1 MSRPNT
7 VSVDILDKE
16 YQVACP
22 PDEEA
27 ALTQAAR
34 YLDQH
39 MRDIRSTGKVI
50 GLERVAIMAALNISH
65 ELLALKTGGDP
76 VETSEEVAMENFSE
90 KSHHSTRCPLNFW
103 TSPPPLEPCSSVR
116 ADWLGIN

>member
-1 MSRPNT
+1 MNRPNT

-22 PDEEA
+22 PNEEL
-27 ALTQAAR
+27 ALANAAR

-65 ELLALKTGGDP
+65 ELLAVKNGENP
-76 VETSEEVAMENFSE
+76 FETNQEQERLSALNSQLDEVLYQL
-90 KSHHSTRCPLNFW
+90 RQ
-103 TSPPPLEPCSSVR
+103 LE
-116 ADWLGIN
+116 IN

>member
-1 MSRPNT
+1 MNRPNT

-22 PDEEA
+22 PNEEL
-27 ALTQAAR
+27 ALANAAR

-65 ELLALKTGGDP
+65 ELLALKSGDNP
-76 VETSEEVAMENFSE
+76 IETSEEQERLSA
-90 KSHHSTRCPLNFW
+90 LN
-103 TSPPPLEPCSSVR
+103 SQLDEVLYQLR
-116 ADWLGIN
+116 QLAIY

>member
-7 VSVDILDKE
+7 VGVDILDKE

-65 ELLALKTGGDP
+65 ELLALKNGDNP
-76 VETSEEVAMENFSE
+76 VETNEEQERLSA
-90 KSHHSTRCPLNFW
+90 LN
-103 TSPPPLEPCSSVR
+103 SQLDEVLYKLRQLE
-116 ADWLGIN
+116 IN

>member
-1 MSRPNT
+1 MNRPNT

-22 PDEEA
+22 PNEEL
-27 ALTQAAR
+27 ALANAAR

-65 ELLALKTGGDP
+65 ELLALKSGGNP
-76 VETSEEVAMENFSE
+76 IETSEEQERLSA
-90 KSHHSTRCPLNFW
+90 LN
-103 TSPPPLEPCSSVR
+103 SQLDEVLYQLRQLE
-116 ADWLGIN
+116 IN

>member
-1 MSRPNT
+1 MSKET
-7 VSVDILDKE
+7 VIVKILDKE

-65 ELLALKTGGDP
+65 ELLAQNRGQSRRDQRGA
-76 VETSEEVAMENFSE
+76 SA
-90 KSHHSTRCPLNFW
+90 PL
-103 TSPPPLEPCSSVR
+103 R
-116 ADWLGIN
+116 AEQSAR

>member
-7 VSVDILDKE
+7 VSVDILEKE

-22 PDEEA
+22 PNEEM

-39 MRDIRSTGKVI
+39 MRDIRSTGKVM

-65 ELLALKTGGDP
+65 ELLAFKSGDNP
-76 VETSEEVAMENFSE
+76 VETSEERERLS
-90 KSHHSTRCPLNFW
+90 SLN
-103 TSPPPLEPCSSVR
+103 SQRDEVLYQLRQLE
-116 ADWLGIN
+116 IN

>member
-1 MSRPNT
+1 MNRPNT

-22 PDEEA
+22 PNEEL
-27 ALTQAAR
+27 ALANAAR

-50 GLERVAIMAALNISH
+50 GLERVAIMAALNLSH
-65 ELLALKTGGDP
+65 QVLVMKSGGQPEDPLEDQLKTI
-76 VETSEEVAMENFSE
+76 
-90 KSHHSTRCPLNFW
+90 
-103 TSPPPLEPCSSVR
+103 SSR
-116 ADWLGIN
+116 IDEALFQLRQFEIS

>member
-22 PDEEA
+22 ADEEL
-27 ALTQAAR
+27 ALMQAAR

-50 GLERVAIMAALNISH
+50 GLERVAIMAALNITH
-65 ELLALKTGGDP
+65 ELLALKSGNSPIATN
-76 VETSEEVAMENFSE
+76 EEQERL
-90 KSHHSTRCPLNFW
+90 STLN
-103 TSPPPLEPCSSVR
+103 SQLDEVLYQLRQLE
-116 ADWLGIN
+116 IN

>member
-27 ALTQAAR
+27 ALNQAAR

-65 ELLALKTGGDP
+65 ELLALKTGDNL
-76 VETSEEVAMENFSE
+76 VETSEEQERLSA
-90 KSHHSTRCPLNFW
+90 LN
-103 TSPPPLEPCSSVR
+103 SQLDEVLYQLRQLE
-116 ADWLGIN
+116 IN

>member
-1 MSRPNT
+1 MNRPNT

-22 PDEEA
+22 ADEEL

-39 MRDIRSTGKVI
+39 MRDIRSTGRVI

-65 ELLALKTGGDP
+65 ELLALKSGDSAIEIP
-76 VETSEEVAMENFSE
+76 TSSAAAAFRELVSV
-90 KSHHSTRCPLNFW
+90 STARY
-103 TSPPPLEPCSSVR
+103 PCRRASTTQASRTERSVISR
-116 ADWLGIN
+116 

>member
-1 MSRPNT
+1 MNRPNT

-22 PDEEA
+22 PNEEL
-27 ALTQAAR
+27 ALANAAR

-65 ELLALKTGGDP
+65 ELLALKSGDNSI
-76 VETSEEVAMENFSE
+76 ESSEEQERLSA
-90 KSHHSTRCPLNFW
+90 LN
-103 TSPPPLEPCSSVR
+103 SQLDEVLYQLRQLE
-116 ADWLGIN
+116 IN

>member
-65 ELLALKTGGDP
+65 ELLTLKTGDNP
-76 VETSEEVAMENFSE
+76 VETSEEQERL
-90 KSHHSTRCPLNFW
+90 STLN
-103 TSPPPLEPCSSVR
+103 SQLDEVLYQLRQLE
-116 ADWLGIN
+116 IN

>member
-65 ELLALKTGGDP
+65 ELLALKSGDNP
-76 VETSEEVAMENFSE
+76 AETNEEQERLSA
-90 KSHHSTRCPLNFW
+90 LN
-103 TSPPPLEPCSSVR
+103 SQLDEVLYKLRQLE
-116 ADWLGIN
+116 IN

>member
-22 PDEEA
+22 AEEEL

-65 ELLALKTGGDP
+65 ELLALKSGDNP
-76 VETSEEVAMENFSE
+76 VETSEEQQERLS
-90 KSHHSTRCPLNFW
+90 SLN
-103 TSPPPLEPCSSVR
+103 SQLDEVLYQLRQLE
-116 ADWLGIN
+116 IN

>member
-65 ELLALKTGGDP
+65 ELLALKNGDKP
-76 VETSEEVAMENFSE
+76 VETSEEQERL
-90 KSHHSTRCPLNFW
+90 STLN
-103 TSPPPLEPCSSVR
+103 SQLDEVLYQLRQLE
-116 ADWLGIN
+116 IN

>member
-1 MSRPNT
+1 MSDTNPVKVN
-7 VSVDILDKE
+7 ILEKE

-22 PDEEA
+22 PDEEM

-39 MRDIRSTGKVI
+39 MRDIRSTGKVM

-65 ELLALKTGGDP
+65 ELLALKSGDNP
-76 VETSEEVAMENFSE
+76 IETSEEQERLS
-90 KSHHSTRCPLNFW
+90 SLN
-103 TSPPPLEPCSSVR
+103 SQLDEVLYQLRQLE
-116 ADWLGIN
+116 IN

>member
-1 MSRPNT
+1 MSRRNT
-7 VSVDILDKE
+7 VSVEMLDKE

-22 PDEEA
+22 PDEEQ
-27 ALTQAAR
+27 ALESAAR

-65 ELLALKTGGDP
+65 ELLALKGGNNP
-76 VETSEEVAMENFSE
+76 VETSEDQQRLSALNSQLDEVLYQL
-90 KSHHSTRCPLNFW
+90 RQ
-103 TSPPPLEPCSSVR
+103 LE
-116 ADWLGIN
+116 IN